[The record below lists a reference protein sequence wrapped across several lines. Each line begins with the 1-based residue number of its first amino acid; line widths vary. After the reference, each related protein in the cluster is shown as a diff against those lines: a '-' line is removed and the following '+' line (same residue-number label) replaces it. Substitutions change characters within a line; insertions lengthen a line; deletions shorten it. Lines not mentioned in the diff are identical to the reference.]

1 MNDTLRPALRRLSP
15 LPAKLPRM
23 FAAVPPP
30 GPAARIGPALRR
42 VLARMLAPG
51 PATGLSTVLSTAL
64 GLALLCAP
72 ALAPA
77 RAQAAETTGARQTMG
92 DIIDSLTHAPPPQ
105 QQKQSATGFSGP
117 AGSTGVTK
125 QAPGQTGPSAP
136 TQPKAPVVKALPG
149 GGPGAGQPQQ
159 PLPGSAFSPR
169 PAAQSAAQPAA
180 QPAGQPSGQA
190 RPRQKP
196 QQAQSRDIAVRV
208 VHDGLE
214 RLALVRLPK
223 ILEQDSSK
231 ARGKGAVQR
240 LPLVL
245 FLHGAGGSARQ
256 AMRQT
261 GLAELAERA
270 GFIAAFPEGLA
281 APPGNAGQSGQ
292 EYAGIQTW
300 NAWMCCG
307 YARDQKIDDV
317 GYLAALIA
325 RLKAD
330 FPVDPRRIHLA
341 GFSNGAMLASRFVLE
356 RPGVAA
362 SLASVAGY
370 LPCDQEPPAE
380 PLPVLIIHGN
390 HDRVARFGPAPGQPR
405 TGIFCEDFPAKAEAD
420 FWVRGMRL
428 KSKARQVKDGGK
440 SRVRLER
447 YGPDTPAGRALGRG
461 QVDFIIVKGGGHA
474 WPGGPA
480 ERYRYCD
487 LPTPD
492 PEATA
497 LVWDFFKR
505 QVRPAALDKPAP
517 PRAAGKKGGKS
528 RG

>member
-1 MNDTLRPALRRLSP
+1 MRLAPRPAYLPDFGPAFRRLSI
-15 LPAKLPRM
+15 L
-23 FAAVPPP
+23 
-30 GPAARIGPALRR
+30 
-42 VLARMLAPG
+42 
-51 PATGLSTVLSTAL
+51 
-64 GLALLCAP
+64 AP
-72 ALAPA
+72 ALAIALAIAPA
-77 RAQAAETTGARQTMG
+77 LAAETGGARQTMG
-92 DIIDSLTHAPPPQ
+92 EIIDSLSHAPPQ
-105 QQKQSATGFSGP
+105 EQRQTATGFSGTSQP
-117 AGSTGVTK
+117 
-125 QAPGQTGPSAP
+125 QPRQTGPSAP
-136 TQPKAPVVKALPG
+136 TPPKAPVVKTLPG
-149 GGPGAGQPQQ
+149 ASAGSLPGSSLGSPPSQQ
-159 PLPGSAFSPR
+159 PLPGSAFSAGPGATSASGAPDR
-169 PAAQSAAQPAA
+169 PSQ
-180 QPAGQPSGQA
+180 
-190 RPRQKP
+190 RQRP
-196 QQAQSRDIAVRV
+196 QQAQSPQRDITLRV

-223 ILEQDSSK
+223 VLDKAQDK
-231 ARGKGAVQR
+231 ASGKGKPTAQR
-240 LPLVL
+240 LPLVI

-281 APPGNAGQSGQ
+281 APPGNAGQSRQ

-317 GYLAALIA
+317 GFLSALIA
-325 RLKAD
+325 RLEAE

-341 GFSNGAMLASRFVLE
+341 GFSNGAMLASRFALE
-356 RPGVAA
+356 RPGVLA

-380 PLPVLIIHGN
+380 PLPVLLIHGN
-390 HDRVARFGPAPGQPR
+390 HDRVARFGPVPGQPR
-405 TGIFCEDFPAKAEAD
+405 TGTFCEDFPAKAEAD

-428 KSKARQVKDGGK
+428 RPKPLQVKDGQGT
-440 SRVRLER
+440 RVRLER
-447 YGPDTPAGRALGRG
+447 YGPDKLAGRVGGRAL
-461 QVDFIIVKGGGHA
+461 VDFLIVKGGGHA

-492 PEATA
+492 PDATA
-497 LVWDFFKR
+497 LIWDFFKR
-505 QVRPAALDKPAP
+505 QARPVAAEKPAP
-517 PRAAGKKGGKS
+517 RAAPKKGARN